1 MQIEKL
7 QIEKLQNEKLKDKR
21 VVVLGGTS
29 GFGLSTAQAAA
40 KAGAKVVI
48 SSRSQANVDKALR
61 DLPKGVEGVAL
72 DVSDEAAL
80 GRFFANLGCLDH
92 LVYTAG
98 DALPANLDSTAE
110 ARKVFEVR
118 FWGAYVAAKTA
129 FPHIRTGGSI
139 TLTNGIV
146 GAKPWKGWAV
156 VGAAAGALE
165 SLVRGLALEMAPI
178 RVNAVCAGVV
188 KTALWSGMSE
198 ADREAFYDD
207 QSKRLPVGRVGEG
220 EDVAE
225 TYLYLMQ
232 SGFTTGQ
239 IVVIDGGALIV

>member
-1 MQIEKL
+1 MANQTL
-7 QIEKLQNEKLKDKR
+7 SGKR

-29 GFGLSTAQAAA
+29 GFGLATAKAAA
-40 KAGAKVVI
+40 LAGAEVI
-48 SSRSQANVDKALR
+48 IGSRSKANIEKALQE
-61 DLPKGVEGVAL
+61 LPEGVQGASI
-72 DVSDEAAL
+72 DVSDEASLKSYFDGL
-80 GRFFANLGCLDH
+80 GGLDH

-98 DALPANLDSTAE
+98 DGIANDLSTTAA
-110 ARKVFEVR
+110 ARKVLEIR
-118 FWGAYVAAKTA
+118 FWGAYMASRAA
-129 FPHIRTGGSI
+129 FPHIRPGGSI
-139 TLTNGIV
+139 TLTTGIV
-146 GAKPWKGWAV
+146 GARPWKGWSV
-156 VGAAAGALE
+156 VGAGAGALE
-165 SLVRGLALEMAPI
+165 ALTRGLALEMAPI

-198 ADREAFYDD
+198 VEREAFYAD
-207 QSKRLPVGRVGEG
+207 SAKKLPVGRVGEV